1 MKRHCIIPL
10 IMASIVATGL
20 GGVQAIHDASYEAG
34 GGNASGDYSVA
45 IGASAS
51 SVGNHSVSIGA
62 GASSAEEYGVAIGKD
77 AKSIKA
83 GAISMGYKAE
93 ATGTNAMALGKE
105 AKAHGE
111 DGSISIGV
119 EAITGNGGSG
129 SVAIGTSAKT
139 EAADS
144 VALGSYTLGN
154 RNKGVLG
161 YDPSEEFVV
170 KGANGTLELNSNLQT
185 QFEAK
190 DAEYKALQKEAVA
203 IQTEVNTLLEK
214 QKELIDANK
223 TTELEAVYAKLKEK
237 QVKLFEKNIEISEK
251 EKEKNKFV
259 GTWSGLRGAVSIGN
273 SVTGD
278 TRQLIGLAAG
288 SEDTDGVN
296 VAQLKSLETAT
307 YKAIDA
313 AAKGLR
319 GEIHRGNAMTA
330 ALAALKP
337 IQYKVDEPTQVMVGI
352 GKQEEKMGYALGVAH
367 YTNERTMFNA
377 GAAFSDGQMIYN
389 LGATLRFGKGGKA
402 AGAFGDNA
410 SLSVLSDALQE
421 EKQQNDRQEQAIINL
436 QSDNRQLRN
445 DIEMLKQLV
454 SSMK

>member
-1 MKRHCIIPL
+1 MKRHCVVPL
-10 IMASIVATGL
+10 ILASILATGL
-20 GGVQAIHDASYEAG
+20 GSVQAAGISSYEAG
-34 GGNASGDYSVA
+34 GGNASGDSSVA
-45 IGASAS
+45 IGASALS
-51 SVGNHSVSIGA
+51 ADYGSVSIGV
-62 GASSAEEYGVAIGKD
+62 GASSVKEYGVAIGKEARSD
-77 AKSIKA
+77 KA
-83 GAISMGYKAE
+83 GAISMGYKAQ
-93 ATGTNAMALGKE
+93 AMGENTLALGRE
-105 AKAHGE
+105 AQARGE
-111 DGSISIGV
+111 NGSISIGV
-119 EAITGNGGSG
+119 EAITGDGSSG

-154 RNKGVLG
+154 RNKGALG

-170 KGANGTLELNSNLQT
+170 KGANGTLQIST
-185 QFEAK
+185 AK
-190 DAEYKALQKEAVA
+190 QG
-203 IQTEVNTLLEK
+203 TTGNT
-214 QKELIDANK
+214 A
-223 TTELEAVYAKLKEK
+223 A
-237 QVKLFEKNIEISEK
+237 S
-251 EKEKNKFV
+251 
-259 GTWSGLRGAVSIGN
+259 TWQSTRGAVSIGN
-273 SVTGD
+273 SETGD

-410 SLSVLSDALQE
+410 SLSVLADALQE
-421 EKQQNDRQEQAIINL
+421 EKQQNDRQEQSIVKL
-436 QSDNRQLRN
+436 QSDNQQLRA

-454 SSMK
+454 SAK

>member
-1 MKRHCIIPL
+1 MKRHCVVPL
-10 IMASIVATGL
+10 ILASILAIGL
-20 GGVQAIHDASYEAG
+20 GSVQAAGNDSYEAG
-34 GGNASGDYSVA
+34 GGNASGDNSIA

-51 SVGNHSVSIGA
+51 SVENESVSIGA
-62 GASSAEEYGVAIGKD
+62 GAVSAKRVSVAIGRD
-77 AKSIKA
+77 ARSDKE
-83 GAISMGYKAE
+83 GAISMGYKAQ
-93 ATGTNAMALGKE
+93 AMGENTLALGRE
-105 AKAHGE
+105 AQARGE
-111 DGSISIGV
+111 NGSISIGV
-119 EAITGNGGSG
+119 EAITGDGGSG

-154 RNKGVLG
+154 RNKGTLG

-170 KGANGTLELNSNLQT
+170 KGANGTSQIST
-185 QFEAK
+185 DKQG
-190 DAEYKALQKEAVA
+190 
-203 IQTEVNTLLEK
+203 TTGNT
-214 QKELIDANK
+214 A
-223 TTELEAVYAKLKEK
+223 T
-237 QVKLFEKNIEISEK
+237 S
-251 EKEKNKFV
+251 
-259 GTWSGLRGAVSIGN
+259 TWQSTRGAVSIGN
-273 SVTGD
+273 SETGD

-307 YKAIDA
+307 YKAIDT

-377 GAAFSDGQMIYN
+377 GAAFSSGQIIYN

-421 EKQQNDRQEQAIINL
+421 EKQQNDRQEQAIVNL
-436 QSDNRQLRN
+436 QSDNRQLRA
-445 DIEMLKQLV
+445 DIEMLKQLI
-454 SSMK
+454 SAKK

>member
-1 MKRHCIIPL
+1 MKRHCVVPL
-10 IMASIVATGL
+10 LMASILAIGL
-20 GGVQAIHDASYEAG
+20 GSVQAAGISSYEAG
-34 GGNASGDYSVA
+34 GGNASGDNSVA

-51 SVGNHSVSIGA
+51 SVERDSVSIGA
-62 GASSAEEYGVAIGKD
+62 GATSAKEYGVAIGREARSD
-77 AKSIKA
+77 KA
-83 GAISMGYKAE
+83 GAISMGYKAQAMGE
-93 ATGTNAMALGKE
+93 NALALGRE
-105 AKAHGE
+105 AQARGGN
-111 DGSISIGV
+111 GSISIGV
-119 EAITGNGGSG
+119 EAITGDGSNG

-154 RNKGVLG
+154 RNKGALG
-161 YDPSEEFVV
+161 YDPSEERVV
-170 KGANGTLELNSNLQT
+170 KGANGTLQIST
-185 QFEAK
+185 AK
-190 DAEYKALQKEAVA
+190 QD
-203 IQTEVNTLLEK
+203 TTGNT
-214 QKELIDANK
+214 A
-223 TTELEAVYAKLKEK
+223 A
-237 QVKLFEKNIEISEK
+237 S
-251 EKEKNKFV
+251 
-259 GTWSGLRGAVSIGN
+259 TWQSTRGAVSIGN
-273 SVTGD
+273 SETGD

-319 GEIHRGNAMTA
+319 GEIHQGNAMTA

-352 GKQEEKMGYALGVAH
+352 GKQEEKIGYALGVAH

-377 GAAFSDGQMIYN
+377 GAAFSSGQIIYN

-421 EKQQNDRQEQAIINL
+421 EKQQNDRQEQAIVNL
-436 QSDNRQLRN
+436 QSDNRQLRA
-445 DIEMLKQLV
+445 DIEMLKQLI
-454 SSMK
+454 SAKK

>member
-1 MKRHCIIPL
+1 MKRHCVVPL
-10 IMASIVATGL
+10 ILASILATGL
-20 GGVQAIHDASYEAG
+20 GSVQAAGISSYEAG
-34 GGNASGDYSVA
+34 GGNASGDSSVA
-45 IGASAS
+45 IGASALS
-51 SVGNHSVSIGA
+51 ADYGSVSIGV
-62 GASSAEEYGVAIGKD
+62 GASSVKEYGVAIGKEARSD
-77 AKSIKA
+77 KA
-83 GAISMGYKAE
+83 GAISMGYKAQ
-93 ATGTNAMALGKE
+93 AMGENTLALGRE
-105 AKAHGE
+105 AQARGE
-111 DGSISIGV
+111 NGSISIGV
-119 EAITGNGGSG
+119 EAITGEGSHG

-154 RNKGVLG
+154 RNKGALG

-170 KGANGTLELNSNLQT
+170 KGANGTLQISTAKQGTTGNT
-185 QFEAK
+185 EA
-190 DAEYKALQKEAVA
+190 
-203 IQTEVNTLLEK
+203 
-214 QKELIDANK
+214 
-223 TTELEAVYAKLKEK
+223 
-237 QVKLFEKNIEISEK
+237 S
-251 EKEKNKFV
+251 
-259 GTWSGLRGAVSIGN
+259 TWQSTRGAVSIGN
-273 SVTGD
+273 SETGD

-410 SLSVLSDALQE
+410 SLSVLADALQE
-421 EKQQNDRQEQAIINL
+421 EKQQNDRQEQSIVKL
-436 QSDNRQLRN
+436 QSDNQQLRS

-454 SSMK
+454 SAKK

>member
-1 MKRHCIIPL
+1 MKRHCVVPL
-10 IMASIVATGL
+10 IMASILAIGL
-20 GGVQAIHDASYEAG
+20 GSVQAAGNDSYEAG
-34 GGNASGDYSVA
+34 GGNASGDNSVA

-51 SVGNHSVSIGA
+51 SVEGDSVSIGA
-62 GASSAEEYGVAIGKD
+62 GAASAKNYGVAIGRE
-77 AKSIKA
+77 ARSGKA
-83 GAISMGYKAE
+83 GAISMGYKAQ
-93 ATGTNAMALGKE
+93 AMGNNTLALGRE
-105 AKAHGE
+105 AQARGGN
-111 DGSISIGV
+111 GSISIGV
-119 EAITGNGGSG
+119 EAITRDGSSG

-154 RNKGVLG
+154 RNKGDLG

-170 KGANGTLELNSNLQT
+170 KGANGTLQISTAT
-185 QFEAK
+185 QG
-190 DAEYKALQKEAVA
+190 
-203 IQTEVNTLLEK
+203 TTGNT
-214 QKELIDANK
+214 A
-223 TTELEAVYAKLKEK
+223 A
-237 QVKLFEKNIEISEK
+237 S
-251 EKEKNKFV
+251 
-259 GTWSGLRGAVSIGN
+259 TWQSTRGAVSIGN
-273 SVTGD
+273 SETGD

-307 YKAIDA
+307 YNAIDA

-319 GEIHRGNAMTA
+319 GEIHQGNAMTA

-367 YTNERTMFNA
+367 YTNERTLFNA
-377 GAAFSDGQMIYN
+377 GAAFSSGQMIYN
-389 LGATLRFGKGGKA
+389 LGATLRFGKGGNA

-410 SLSVLSDALQE
+410 SLSVLADELQAE
-421 EKQQNDRQEQAIINL
+421 RQQNDRQEQAIANL

-454 SSMK
+454 LAKK

>member
-1 MKRHCIIPL
+1 MKRHCVVPL
-10 IMASIVATGL
+10 ILASILATGL
-20 GGVQAIHDASYEAG
+20 GSVQAAGISSYEAG
-34 GGNASGDYSVA
+34 GGNASGDSSVA

-51 SVGNHSVSIGA
+51 SAGQDSVSIGA
-62 GASSAEEYGVAIGKD
+62 GASSAKEYGVAIGRKAQSD
-77 AKSIKA
+77 KA
-83 GAISMGYKAE
+83 GAISMGYKAQAMGE
-93 ATGTNAMALGKE
+93 NTMALGRE
-105 AKAHGE
+105 AQAHGE
-111 DGSISIGV
+111 NGSISIGV

-154 RNKGVLG
+154 RNKGALG
-161 YDPSEEFVV
+161 YDPSNEFVV
-170 KGANGTLELNSNLQT
+170 KGTNGTLELNSNLQN

-190 DAEYKALQKEAVA
+190 DAEYKTLQKEIVA
-203 IQTEVNTLLEK
+203 IQTEVNRLLEK

-223 TTELEAVYAKLKEK
+223 TTELETVNAKLGDK
-237 QVKLFEKNIEISEK
+237 QVELFKKNIELSEK
-251 EKEKNKFV
+251 EKEKNNFV
-259 GTWSGLRGAVSIGN
+259 GVWSAVRGAVSIGN
-273 SVTGD
+273 SETGD

-307 YKAIDA
+307 YKAIDV

-319 GEIHRGNAMTA
+319 GEIHQGNAMTA

-377 GAAFSDGQMIYN
+377 GAAFSSGQIIYN

-410 SLSVLSDALQE
+410 SLSVLADAIQAE
-421 EKQQNDRQEQAIINL
+421 RQQNDRQEQAIANL
-436 QSDNRQLRN
+436 QSDNRQLRS

-454 SSMK
+454 LAMK

>member
-1 MKRHCIIPL
+1 MKRHCVVPL
-10 IMASIVATGL
+10 LMASILAIGL
-20 GGVQAIHDASYEAG
+20 GSVQAAGNDSYEAG
-34 GGNASGDYSVA
+34 GGNASGDNSVA

-51 SVGNHSVSIGA
+51 SIERDSVSIGA
-62 GASSAEEYGVAIGKD
+62 GASSANYYGVAIGREARSD
-77 AKSIKA
+77 KA
-83 GAISMGYKAE
+83 GAISMGYKAL
-93 ATGTNAMALGKE
+93 AMGNNTLALGRE
-105 AKAHGE
+105 AQARGE
-111 DGSISIGV
+111 NGSISIGV
-119 EAITGNGGSG
+119 EAITGDGSSG

-154 RNKGVLG
+154 RNKGALG

-170 KGANGTLELNSNLQT
+170 KGANGTLQIST
-185 QFEAK
+185 AK
-190 DAEYKALQKEAVA
+190 QG
-203 IQTEVNTLLEK
+203 TTGNT
-214 QKELIDANK
+214 A
-223 TTELEAVYAKLKEK
+223 A
-237 QVKLFEKNIEISEK
+237 S
-251 EKEKNKFV
+251 
-259 GTWSGLRGAVSIGN
+259 TWQSTRGAVSIGN
-273 SVTGD
+273 SETGD

-307 YKAIDA
+307 YKTIDA

-319 GEIHRGNAMTA
+319 GEIHQGNVMTA

-352 GKQEEKMGYALGVAH
+352 GKQEEKIGYALGVAH

-377 GAAFSDGQMIYN
+377 GAAFSSGQIIYN

-410 SLSVLSDALQE
+410 SLSVLADALQE
-421 EKQQNDRQEQAIINL
+421 ERQQNDRQEQAIANL

-445 DIEMLKQLV
+445 DIEILKQLV
-454 SSMK
+454 LAMK

>member
-1 MKRHCIIPL
+1 MKRHCVVPL
-10 IMASIVATGL
+10 ILAGILATGV
-20 GGVQAIHDASYEAG
+20 GSVQAAGNDSYEAG
-34 GGNASGDYSVA
+34 GGNASGDNSVA
-45 IGASAS
+45 IGDSASA
-51 SVGNHSVSIGA
+51 VENESVSIGA
-62 GASSAEEYGVAIGKD
+62 GAVSAKSYGVAIGREAQSD
-77 AKSIKA
+77 KA
-83 GAISMGYKAE
+83 GAISMGYKAKARGE
-93 ATGTNAMALGKE
+93 NALALGRE
-105 AKAHGE
+105 AQAHGE
-111 DGSISIGV
+111 NGSISIGA
-119 EAITGNGGSG
+119 EAITGDGSSG

-139 EAADS
+139 EVADS

-170 KGANGTLELNSNLQT
+170 KGAGGTLQ
-185 QFEAK
+185 
-190 DAEYKALQKEAVA
+190 
-203 IQTEVNTLLEK
+203 VNT
-214 QKELIDANK
+214 ANSGA
-223 TTELEAVYAKLKEK
+223 TGSTSA
-237 QVKLFEKNIEISEK
+237 S
-251 EKEKNKFV
+251 
-259 GTWSGLRGAVSIGN
+259 TWQSTRGAVSIGN
-273 SVTGD
+273 SKTGD

-307 YKAIDA
+307 YKAIDT

-389 LGATLRFGKGGKA
+389 LGATLRFGKGGEG

-410 SLSVLSDALQE
+410 SLSVLADELQAE
-421 EKQQNDRQEQAIINL
+421 RQQNDRQELAIGNL
-436 QSDNRQLRN
+436 QSDNRQLRS

-454 SSMK
+454 LAK

>member
-1 MKRHCIIPL
+1 MKRHCVVPL
-10 IMASIVATGL
+10 IMASILAIGL
-20 GGVQAIHDASYEAG
+20 GSVQAVGNNSYEAG
-34 GGNASGDYSVA
+34 GGNASGDNSVA

-51 SVGNHSVSIGA
+51 SVEGDSVSIGA
-62 GASSAEEYGVAIGKD
+62 GASSAKYYGVAIGRD
-77 AKSIKA
+77 ARSDKA
-83 GAISMGYKAE
+83 GATSMGYKAQ
-93 ATGTNAMALGKE
+93 AMGENTLALGRE
-105 AKAHGE
+105 AQARGGN
-111 DGSISIGV
+111 GSISIGV
-119 EAITGNGGSG
+119 EAITRDGSSG

-154 RNKGVLG
+154 RNKGDLG

-170 KGANGTLELNSNLQT
+170 KGANGTLQIST
-185 QFEAK
+185 AK
-190 DAEYKALQKEAVA
+190 QG
-203 IQTEVNTLLEK
+203 TTGNT
-214 QKELIDANK
+214 A
-223 TTELEAVYAKLKEK
+223 A
-237 QVKLFEKNIEISEK
+237 S
-251 EKEKNKFV
+251 
-259 GTWSGLRGAVSIGN
+259 TWQSTRGAVSIGN
-273 SVTGD
+273 SETGD

-307 YKAIDA
+307 YKTIDA

-319 GEIHRGNAMTA
+319 GEIHQGNAMTA

-352 GKQEEKMGYALGVAH
+352 GKQEEKIGYALGVAH

-377 GAAFSDGQMIYN
+377 GAAFSSGQIIYN
-389 LGATLRFGKGGKA
+389 LGATLRFGKGGNA

-410 SLSVLSDALQE
+410 SLSVLADALQE
-421 EKQQNDRQEQAIINL
+421 ERQQNDRQEQAIANL

-445 DIEMLKQLV
+445 DIEILKQLV
-454 SSMK
+454 LAMK

>member
-1 MKRHCIIPL
+1 MKRHCVVPL
-10 IMASIVATGL
+10 LMASILAIGL
-20 GGVQAIHDASYEAG
+20 GSVQAAGNDSYEAG
-34 GGNASGDYSVA
+34 GGNASGDNSVA

-51 SVGNHSVSIGA
+51 SIERDAVSIGA
-62 GASSAEEYGVAIGKD
+62 GASSANYYGVAIGREARSD
-77 AKSIKA
+77 KA
-83 GAISMGYKAE
+83 GAISMGYKAL
-93 ATGTNAMALGKE
+93 AMGNNTLALGRE
-105 AKAHGE
+105 AQARGE
-111 DGSISIGV
+111 NGSISIGV
-119 EAITGNGGSG
+119 EAITGDGSSG

-154 RNKGVLG
+154 RNKGALG

-170 KGANGTLELNSNLQT
+170 KGANGTLQIST
-185 QFEAK
+185 AK
-190 DAEYKALQKEAVA
+190 QG
-203 IQTEVNTLLEK
+203 TTGNT
-214 QKELIDANK
+214 A
-223 TTELEAVYAKLKEK
+223 A
-237 QVKLFEKNIEISEK
+237 S
-251 EKEKNKFV
+251 
-259 GTWSGLRGAVSIGN
+259 TWQSTRGAVSIGN
-273 SVTGD
+273 SETGD

-307 YKAIDA
+307 YKTIDA

-319 GEIHRGNAMTA
+319 GEIHQGNVMTA

-352 GKQEEKMGYALGVAH
+352 GKQEEKIGYALGVAH

-377 GAAFSDGQMIYN
+377 GAAFSSGQIIYN

-410 SLSVLSDALQE
+410 SLSVLADALQE
-421 EKQQNDRQEQAIINL
+421 ERQQNDRQEQAIANL

-445 DIEMLKQLV
+445 DIEILKQLV
-454 SSMK
+454 LAMK

>member
-1 MKRHCIIPL
+1 MKRHCVVPL
-10 IMASIVATGL
+10 IMASMLAIGL
-20 GGVQAIHDASYEAG
+20 GSVQAAGNNSYEAG
-34 GGNASGDYSVA
+34 GGNASGDNSVA

-51 SVGNHSVSIGA
+51 SVESDSVSIGA
-62 GASSAEEYGVAIGKD
+62 GASSAKYYGVAIGRD
-77 AKSIKA
+77 ARSDKA
-83 GAISMGYKAE
+83 GATSMGYKAQ
-93 ATGTNAMALGKE
+93 AMGENTLALGRE
-105 AKAHGE
+105 AQARGGN
-111 DGSISIGV
+111 GSISIGV
-119 EAITGNGGSG
+119 EAITRDGSSG

-154 RNKGVLG
+154 RNKGDLG

-170 KGANGTLELNSNLQT
+170 KGANGTLQISTAT
-185 QFEAK
+185 QG
-190 DAEYKALQKEAVA
+190 
-203 IQTEVNTLLEK
+203 TTGNT
-214 QKELIDANK
+214 A
-223 TTELEAVYAKLKEK
+223 A
-237 QVKLFEKNIEISEK
+237 S
-251 EKEKNKFV
+251 
-259 GTWSGLRGAVSIGN
+259 TWQSTRGAVSIGN
-273 SVTGD
+273 SETGD

-307 YKAIDA
+307 YKTIDA

-319 GEIHRGNAMTA
+319 GEIHQGNAMTA

-377 GAAFSDGQMIYN
+377 GAAFSSGQMIYN

-410 SLSVLSDALQE
+410 SLSVLADELQAE
-421 EKQQNDRQEQAIINL
+421 RQQNDRQEQAIANL

-454 SSMK
+454 LAKK

>member
-10 IMASIVATGL
+10 IMASILATGL
-20 GGVQAIHDASYEAG
+20 GGVQAIHEASYEAG

-77 AKSIKA
+77 AKSVKE

-105 AKAHGE
+105 AQAHGE

-161 YDPSEEFVV
+161 YDPSKEFVV
-170 KGANGTLELNSNLQT
+170 TGANGTLQIST
-185 QFEAK
+185 AK
-190 DAEYKALQKEAVA
+190 QG
-203 IQTEVNTLLEK
+203 TTGNT
-214 QKELIDANK
+214 A
-223 TTELEAVYAKLKEK
+223 A
-237 QVKLFEKNIEISEK
+237 S
-251 EKEKNKFV
+251 
-259 GTWSGLRGAVSIGN
+259 TWQSTRGAVSIGN
-273 SVTGD
+273 SETGD

-307 YKAIDA
+307 YKTIDA

-319 GEIHRGNAMTA
+319 GEIHQGNAMTA

-352 GKQEEKMGYALGVAH
+352 GKQEEKIGYALGVAH

-377 GAAFSDGQMIYN
+377 GAAFSEGQMIYN

-421 EKQQNDRQEQAIINL
+421 EKQQNDRQEQAIVNL
-436 QSDNRQLRN
+436 QSDNRQLRA

-454 SSMK
+454 SAKK

>member
-1 MKRHCIIPL
+1 MKRHCVVPL
-10 IMASIVATGL
+10 LMASILAIGL
-20 GGVQAIHDASYEAG
+20 GSVQAAGNDSYEAG
-34 GGNASGDYSVA
+34 GGNASGDNSVA
-45 IGASAS
+45 IGVSAS
-51 SVGNHSVSIGA
+51 SIERDSVSIGA
-62 GASSAEEYGVAIGKD
+62 GASSANYYGVAIGREARSD
-77 AKSIKA
+77 KA
-83 GAISMGYKAE
+83 GAISMGYKAQ
-93 ATGTNAMALGKE
+93 AMGNNTLALGRE
-105 AKAHGE
+105 AQARGE
-111 DGSISIGV
+111 NGSISIGV
-119 EAITGNGGSG
+119 EAITGEGSSG

-154 RNKGVLG
+154 RNKGALG
-161 YDPSEEFVV
+161 YDSSEEFVV
-170 KGANGTLELNSNLQT
+170 KGANGTLQIST
-185 QFEAK
+185 AK
-190 DAEYKALQKEAVA
+190 QGTTGNTAV
-203 IQTEVNTLLEK
+203 
-214 QKELIDANK
+214 
-223 TTELEAVYAKLKEK
+223 
-237 QVKLFEKNIEISEK
+237 S
-251 EKEKNKFV
+251 
-259 GTWSGLRGAVSIGN
+259 TWQSTRGAVSIGN
-273 SVTGD
+273 SETGD

-307 YKAIDA
+307 YKTIDA

-319 GEIHRGNAMTA
+319 GEIHQGNAMTA

-352 GKQEEKMGYALGVAH
+352 GKQEEKIGYALGVAH

-377 GAAFSDGQMIYN
+377 GAAFSEGQMIYN

-421 EKQQNDRQEQAIINL
+421 ERQQNDRQEQAIINL

-454 SSMK
+454 LAMK

>member
-1 MKRHCIIPL
+1 MKRHCVVPL
-10 IMASIVATGL
+10 LMASILAIGL
-20 GGVQAIHDASYEAG
+20 GSVQAAGNDSYEAG
-34 GGNASGDYSVA
+34 GGNASGDNSVA

-51 SVGNHSVSIGA
+51 SIERDSVSIGA
-62 GASSAEEYGVAIGKD
+62 GASSAKYYGVAIGREARSD
-77 AKSIKA
+77 KA
-83 GAISMGYKAE
+83 GAISMGYKAQ
-93 ATGTNAMALGKE
+93 AMGNNTLALGRE
-105 AKAHGE
+105 AQARGE
-111 DGSISIGV
+111 NSSISIGV
-119 EAITGNGGSG
+119 EAITGDDSSG

-154 RNKGVLG
+154 RNKGALG
-161 YDPSEEFVV
+161 YDSSEEFVV
-170 KGANGTLELNSNLQT
+170 KGANGTLQIST
-185 QFEAK
+185 AK
-190 DAEYKALQKEAVA
+190 QRTTGNAAV
-203 IQTEVNTLLEK
+203 
-214 QKELIDANK
+214 
-223 TTELEAVYAKLKEK
+223 
-237 QVKLFEKNIEISEK
+237 S
-251 EKEKNKFV
+251 
-259 GTWSGLRGAVSIGN
+259 TWQSTRGAVSIGN
-273 SVTGD
+273 SETGD

-307 YKAIDA
+307 YKAIDV

-319 GEIHRGNAMTA
+319 GEIHQGNAMTA

-377 GAAFSDGQMIYN
+377 GAAFSSGQIIYN
-389 LGATLRFGKGGKA
+389 LGATLRFGKGGKS

-410 SLSVLSDALQE
+410 SLSVLADALQE
-421 EKQQNDRQEQAIINL
+421 EKQQNDRQEQAIVNL
-436 QSDNRQLRN
+436 QSDNRQLRT

-454 SSMK
+454 SAKK

>member
-1 MKRHCIIPL
+1 MKRHCVVPL
-10 IMASIVATGL
+10 LMASILAIGL
-20 GGVQAIHDASYEAG
+20 GSVQAAGNDSYEAG
-34 GGNASGDYSVA
+34 GGNASGDNSVA

-51 SVGNHSVSIGA
+51 SVERDSVSIGA
-62 GASSAEEYGVAIGKD
+62 GASSANYYGVAIGREARSD
-77 AKSIKA
+77 KA
-83 GAISMGYKAE
+83 GAISMGYKAQ
-93 ATGTNAMALGKE
+93 AMGNNTLALGRE
-105 AKAHGE
+105 AQARGE
-111 DGSISIGV
+111 NGSISIGV
-119 EAITGNGGSG
+119 EAITGDGSSG

-154 RNKGVLG
+154 RNKGALG

-170 KGANGTLELNSNLQT
+170 KGANGTLQIST
-185 QFEAK
+185 AK
-190 DAEYKALQKEAVA
+190 QG
-203 IQTEVNTLLEK
+203 TTGNT
-214 QKELIDANK
+214 A
-223 TTELEAVYAKLKEK
+223 A
-237 QVKLFEKNIEISEK
+237 S
-251 EKEKNKFV
+251 
-259 GTWSGLRGAVSIGN
+259 TWQSTRGAVSIGN
-273 SVTGD
+273 SETGD

-307 YKAIDA
+307 YKTIDA

-319 GEIHRGNAMTA
+319 GEIHQGNVMTA

-352 GKQEEKMGYALGVAH
+352 GKQEEKIGYALGVAH

-377 GAAFSDGQMIYN
+377 GAAFSSGQIIYN

-410 SLSVLSDALQE
+410 SLSVLADALQE
-421 EKQQNDRQEQAIINL
+421 ERQQNDRQEQAIANL

-445 DIEMLKQLV
+445 DIEILKQLV
-454 SSMK
+454 LAMK

>member
-1 MKRHCIIPL
+1 MKRHCVVPL
-10 IMASIVATGL
+10 ILAGILATGV
-20 GGVQAIHDASYEAG
+20 GSVQAAGNNSYEAG
-34 GGNASGDYSVA
+34 GGNASGNNSVA
-45 IGASAS
+45 IGDSASA
-51 SVGNHSVSIGA
+51 VENESVSIGA
-62 GASSAEEYGVAIGKD
+62 GAVSAKSYGVAIGREAQSD
-77 AKSIKA
+77 KA
-83 GAISMGYKAE
+83 GAISMGYKAK
-93 ATGTNAMALGKE
+93 AMGENTLALGRE
-105 AKAHGE
+105 AQAHGE
-111 DGSISIGV
+111 NGSISIGV
-119 EAITGNGGSG
+119 EAITGDGGSG

-154 RNKGVLG
+154 RNKGALG

-170 KGANGTLELNSNLQT
+170 KGANGTLQ
-185 QFEAK
+185 
-190 DAEYKALQKEAVA
+190 
-203 IQTEVNTLLEK
+203 VNT
-214 QKELIDANK
+214 ANSGA
-223 TTELEAVYAKLKEK
+223 TDNVAA
-237 QVKLFEKNIEISEK
+237 S
-251 EKEKNKFV
+251 
-259 GTWSGLRGAVSIGN
+259 TWQSTRGAVSIGN
-273 SVTGD
+273 STTGD

-307 YKAIDA
+307 YKAIDV

-352 GKQEEKMGYALGVAH
+352 GKQEEKMSYALGVAH

-377 GAAFSDGQMIYN
+377 GAAFSSGQIIYN

-410 SLSVLSDALQE
+410 SLSVLADALQE
-421 EKQQNDRQEQAIINL
+421 EKQQNDRQEQAIIKL
-436 QSDNRQLRN
+436 QSDNQQLRA
-445 DIEMLKQLV
+445 DIDLLKQLV
-454 SSMK
+454 SARK

>member
-1 MKRHCIIPL
+1 MKRHCVIPL
-10 IMASIVATGL
+10 IMASILVTGL
-20 GGVQAIHDASYEAG
+20 GSVQAAGNDSYEAG
-34 GGNASGDYSVA
+34 GGNASGDSSVA

-51 SVGNHSVSIGA
+51 SVERDSVSIGV
-62 GASSAEEYGVAIGKD
+62 GASSAKNYGVAIGRD
-77 AKSIKA
+77 AQSDKA
-83 GAISMGYKAE
+83 GAISMGYKAQAMGNNTLAWGRE
-93 ATGTNAMALGKE
+93 AQAR
-105 AKAHGE
+105 GE
-111 DGSISIGV
+111 NGSISIGV
-119 EAITGNGGSG
+119 EAITGDGSSG

-154 RNKGVLG
+154 RNKGALG

-170 KGANGTLELNSNLQT
+170 KGANGTLQIST
-185 QFEAK
+185 AK
-190 DAEYKALQKEAVA
+190 QG
-203 IQTEVNTLLEK
+203 TTGNT
-214 QKELIDANK
+214 A
-223 TTELEAVYAKLKEK
+223 A
-237 QVKLFEKNIEISEK
+237 S
-251 EKEKNKFV
+251 
-259 GTWSGLRGAVSIGN
+259 TWQSTRGAVSIGN
-273 SVTGD
+273 SETGD

-307 YKAIDA
+307 YKTIDA

-319 GEIHRGNAMTA
+319 GEIHQGNAMTA

-352 GKQEEKMGYALGVAH
+352 GKQEEKIGYALGVAH

-377 GAAFSDGQMIYN
+377 GAAFSEGQMIYN

-454 SSMK
+454 SAKK

>member
-1 MKRHCIIPL
+1 MKRHCVVPL
-10 IMASIVATGL
+10 ILASILATGL
-20 GGVQAIHDASYEAG
+20 GSVQAAGISSYEAG
-34 GGNASGDYSVA
+34 GGNASGDSSVA
-45 IGASAS
+45 IGASALS
-51 SVGNHSVSIGA
+51 ADRESVSIGA
-62 GASSAEEYGVAIGKD
+62 GAVSAKNYGVAIGRD
-77 AKSIKA
+77 ARSDKA
-83 GAISMGYKAE
+83 GAISMGYKAQAMGE
-93 ATGTNAMALGKE
+93 NALALGRE
-105 AKAHGE
+105 AQAHGE
-111 DGSISIGV
+111 NGSISIGV
-119 EAITGNGGSG
+119 EAITGDGSSG

-154 RNKGVLG
+154 RNKGTLG

-170 KGANGTLELNSNLQT
+170 KGANGTLQIST
-185 QFEAK
+185 AK
-190 DAEYKALQKEAVA
+190 QG
-203 IQTEVNTLLEK
+203 TTGNT
-214 QKELIDANK
+214 A
-223 TTELEAVYAKLKEK
+223 A
-237 QVKLFEKNIEISEK
+237 S
-251 EKEKNKFV
+251 
-259 GTWSGLRGAVSIGN
+259 TWQSTRGAVSIGN
-273 SVTGD
+273 SETGD

-307 YKAIDA
+307 YKTIDA

-319 GEIHRGNAMTA
+319 GEIHQGNVMTA

-352 GKQEEKMGYALGVAH
+352 GKQEEKIGYALGVAH

-377 GAAFSDGQMIYN
+377 GAAFSSGQIIYN

-410 SLSVLSDALQE
+410 SLSVLADALQE
-421 EKQQNDRQEQAIINL
+421 ERQQNDRQEQAIANL

-445 DIEMLKQLV
+445 DIEILKQLV
-454 SSMK
+454 LAMK

>member
-1 MKRHCIIPL
+1 MKRHCVVPL
-10 IMASIVATGL
+10 LMASILAIGS
-20 GGVQAIHDASYEAG
+20 GSVQAAGISSYEAG
-34 GGNASGDYSVA
+34 GGNASGDNSVA
-45 IGASAS
+45 IGALAS
-51 SVGNHSVSIGA
+51 SVERDSVSIGA
-62 GASSAEEYGVAIGKD
+62 GATSAKEYGVAIGREARSD
-77 AKSIKA
+77 KA
-83 GAISMGYKAE
+83 GAISMGYKAL
-93 ATGTNAMALGKE
+93 AMGNNTLALGRE
-105 AKAHGE
+105 AQARGE
-111 DGSISIGV
+111 NGSISIGI
-119 EAITGNGGSG
+119 EAITGDGSHG

-154 RNKGVLG
+154 RNKGALG

-170 KGANGTLELNSNLQT
+170 KGANGTLQIST
-185 QFEAK
+185 AK
-190 DAEYKALQKEAVA
+190 QGTIDNTAV
-203 IQTEVNTLLEK
+203 
-214 QKELIDANK
+214 
-223 TTELEAVYAKLKEK
+223 
-237 QVKLFEKNIEISEK
+237 S
-251 EKEKNKFV
+251 
-259 GTWSGLRGAVSIGN
+259 TWESTRGAVSIGN
-273 SVTGD
+273 SETGD

-307 YKAIDA
+307 YKTIDI

-319 GEIHRGNAMTA
+319 GEIHQGNAMTA

-377 GAAFSDGQMIYN
+377 GAAFSSGQIIYN
-389 LGATLRFGKGGKA
+389 LGATLRFGKGGKSA
-402 AGAFGDNA
+402 DAFGDNA

-421 EKQQNDRQEQAIINL
+421 EKQQNDRQEQAIVNL
-436 QSDNRQLRN
+436 QLDNRQLRA

-454 SSMK
+454 LAMK

>member
-1 MKRHCIIPL
+1 MKRHCVVPL
-10 IMASIVATGL
+10 ILASILATGL
-20 GGVQAIHDASYEAG
+20 GSVQAAGISSYEAG
-34 GGNASGDYSVA
+34 GGNASGDSSVA
-45 IGASAS
+45 IGASALS
-51 SVGNHSVSIGA
+51 ADYGSVSIGV
-62 GASSAEEYGVAIGKD
+62 GASSVKEYGVAIGKEARSD
-77 AKSIKA
+77 KA
-83 GAISMGYKAE
+83 GAISMGYKAQ
-93 ATGTNAMALGKE
+93 AMGENTLALGRE
-105 AKAHGE
+105 AQARGE
-111 DGSISIGV
+111 NGSISIGV
-119 EAITGNGGSG
+119 EAITGEGSHG

-154 RNKGVLG
+154 RNKGALG

-170 KGANGTLELNSNLQT
+170 KGANGTLQISTAKQGTTGNT
-185 QFEAK
+185 EA
-190 DAEYKALQKEAVA
+190 
-203 IQTEVNTLLEK
+203 
-214 QKELIDANK
+214 
-223 TTELEAVYAKLKEK
+223 
-237 QVKLFEKNIEISEK
+237 S
-251 EKEKNKFV
+251 
-259 GTWSGLRGAVSIGN
+259 TWQSTRGAVSIGN
-273 SVTGD
+273 SETGD

-389 LGATLRFGKGGKA
+389 LGATLRFGKGGKV

-410 SLSVLSDALQE
+410 SLSVLADALQE
-421 EKQQNDRQEQAIINL
+421 DKQQNDRQEQSIVKL
-436 QSDNRQLRN
+436 QSDNQQLRS

-454 SSMK
+454 SAKK

>member
-1 MKRHCIIPL
+1 MKRHCVVPL
-10 IMASIVATGL
+10 LMASILAIGL
-20 GGVQAIHDASYEAG
+20 GSVQAAGNDSYEAG
-34 GGNASGDYSVA
+34 GGNASGDNSVA

-51 SVGNHSVSIGA
+51 SVEGDSVSIGA
-62 GASSAEEYGVAIGKD
+62 GAASAKNYGVAIGRD
-77 AKSIKA
+77 ARSGKA
-83 GAISMGYKAE
+83 GAISMGYKAQ
-93 ATGTNAMALGKE
+93 AMGNNTLALGRE
-105 AKAHGE
+105 AQARGE
-111 DGSISIGV
+111 NGSISIGV
-119 EAITGNGGSG
+119 EAITGDGSSG

-154 RNKGVLG
+154 RNKGALG

-170 KGANGTLELNSNLQT
+170 KGTNGTLQISTAT
-185 QFEAK
+185 QG
-190 DAEYKALQKEAVA
+190 
-203 IQTEVNTLLEK
+203 TTGNT
-214 QKELIDANK
+214 A
-223 TTELEAVYAKLKEK
+223 A
-237 QVKLFEKNIEISEK
+237 S
-251 EKEKNKFV
+251 
-259 GTWSGLRGAVSIGN
+259 TWQSTRGAVSIGN
-273 SVTGD
+273 SETGD

-307 YKAIDA
+307 YKTIDA

-319 GEIHRGNAMTA
+319 GEIHQGNAMTA

-337 IQYKVDEPTQVMVGI
+337 IQYKVDEPPQVMVGI
-352 GKQEEKMGYALGVAH
+352 GKQEEKIGYALGVAH

-377 GAAFSDGQMIYN
+377 GAAFSEGQMIYN

-454 SSMK
+454 SAMK

>member
-1 MKRHCIIPL
+1 MKRHCVVPL
-10 IMASIVATGL
+10 ILASILATGL
-20 GGVQAIHDASYEAG
+20 GSAQAAGNDSYEAG
-34 GGNASGDYSVA
+34 GGNASGDNSVA

-51 SVGNHSVSIGA
+51 SIERDSVSIGA
-62 GASSAEEYGVAIGKD
+62 GASSANYYGVAIGREARSD
-77 AKSIKA
+77 KA
-83 GAISMGYKAE
+83 GAISMGYKAQ
-93 ATGTNAMALGKE
+93 AMGNNTLALGRE
-105 AKAHGE
+105 AQARGE
-111 DGSISIGV
+111 NGSISIGV
-119 EAITGNGGSG
+119 EAITGDGSSG

-154 RNKGVLG
+154 RNKGALG

-170 KGANGTLELNSNLQT
+170 KGANGTLQIST
-185 QFEAK
+185 AK
-190 DAEYKALQKEAVA
+190 QG
-203 IQTEVNTLLEK
+203 TTGNT
-214 QKELIDANK
+214 A
-223 TTELEAVYAKLKEK
+223 A
-237 QVKLFEKNIEISEK
+237 S
-251 EKEKNKFV
+251 
-259 GTWSGLRGAVSIGN
+259 TWQSTRGAVSIGN
-273 SVTGD
+273 SETGD

-307 YKAIDA
+307 YKTIDV

-319 GEIHRGNAMTA
+319 GEIHQGNAMTA

-377 GAAFSDGQMIYN
+377 GAAFSSGQIIYN

-402 AGAFGDNA
+402 AGAFGHNA

-421 EKQQNDRQEQAIINL
+421 EKQQNDRQEQAIVNL
-436 QSDNRQLRN
+436 QSDNRQLRA

>member
-1 MKRHCIIPL
+1 MKRHCVVPL
-10 IMASIVATGL
+10 IMASMLAIGL
-20 GGVQAIHDASYEAG
+20 GSVQAAGNNSYEAG
-34 GGNASGDYSVA
+34 GGNASGDNSVA

-51 SVGNHSVSIGA
+51 SVESDSVSIGA
-62 GASSAEEYGVAIGKD
+62 GASSAKYYGVAIGRD
-77 AKSIKA
+77 ARSDKA
-83 GAISMGYKAE
+83 GATSMGYKAQ
-93 ATGTNAMALGKE
+93 AMGENTLALGRE
-105 AKAHGE
+105 AQARGGN
-111 DGSISIGV
+111 GSISIGV
-119 EAITGNGGSG
+119 EAITRDGSSG

-154 RNKGVLG
+154 RNKGALG

-170 KGANGTLELNSNLQT
+170 KGTNGTLQISTAT
-185 QFEAK
+185 QG
-190 DAEYKALQKEAVA
+190 
-203 IQTEVNTLLEK
+203 TTGNT
-214 QKELIDANK
+214 A
-223 TTELEAVYAKLKEK
+223 A
-237 QVKLFEKNIEISEK
+237 S
-251 EKEKNKFV
+251 
-259 GTWSGLRGAVSIGN
+259 TWQSTRGAVSIGN
-273 SVTGD
+273 SETGD

-307 YKAIDA
+307 YNAIDA

-319 GEIHRGNAMTA
+319 GEIHQGNAMTA

-377 GAAFSDGQMIYN
+377 GAAFSSGQMIYN

-410 SLSVLSDALQE
+410 SLSVLADELQAE
-421 EKQQNDRQEQAIINL
+421 RQQNDRQEQAIANL

-454 SSMK
+454 LAKK

>member
-1 MKRHCIIPL
+1 MKRHCVVPL
-10 IMASIVATGL
+10 ILASILATGL
-20 GGVQAIHDASYEAG
+20 GSVQAAGISSYEAG
-34 GGNASGDYSVA
+34 GGNASGDSSVA
-45 IGASAS
+45 IGASALS
-51 SVGNHSVSIGA
+51 ADYGSVSIGV
-62 GASSAEEYGVAIGKD
+62 GASSVKEYGVAIGKEARSD
-77 AKSIKA
+77 KA
-83 GAISMGYKAE
+83 GAISMGYKAQ
-93 ATGTNAMALGKE
+93 AMGENTLALGRE
-105 AKAHGE
+105 AQARGE
-111 DGSISIGV
+111 NGSISIGV
-119 EAITGNGGSG
+119 EAITGEGSHG

-154 RNKGVLG
+154 RNKGALG

-170 KGANGTLELNSNLQT
+170 KGANGTLQISTAKQGTTGNT
-185 QFEAK
+185 EA
-190 DAEYKALQKEAVA
+190 
-203 IQTEVNTLLEK
+203 
-214 QKELIDANK
+214 
-223 TTELEAVYAKLKEK
+223 
-237 QVKLFEKNIEISEK
+237 S
-251 EKEKNKFV
+251 
-259 GTWSGLRGAVSIGN
+259 TWQSTRGAVSIGN
-273 SVTGD
+273 SETGD

-410 SLSVLSDALQE
+410 SLSVLADALQE
-421 EKQQNDRQEQAIINL
+421 DKQQNDRQEQSIVKL
-436 QSDNRQLRN
+436 QSDNQQLRA

-454 SSMK
+454 SAKK

>member
-1 MKRHCIIPL
+1 MKRHCVVPL
-10 IMASIVATGL
+10 LMASILAIGL
-20 GGVQAIHDASYEAG
+20 GSVQAAGNDSYEAG
-34 GGNASGDYSVA
+34 GGNASGDNSVA

-51 SVGNHSVSIGA
+51 SVEHDSVSIGA
-62 GASSAEEYGVAIGKD
+62 GASSAKEYGVAIGREARSD
-77 AKSIKA
+77 KA
-83 GAISMGYKAE
+83 GAISMGYKAL
-93 ATGTNAMALGKE
+93 AMGNNTLALGRE
-105 AKAHGE
+105 AQARGE
-111 DGSISIGV
+111 NGSISIGV
-119 EAITGNGGSG
+119 EAITGDGSSG

-154 RNKGVLG
+154 RNKGALG

-170 KGANGTLELNSNLQT
+170 KGANGTLQIST
-185 QFEAK
+185 AK
-190 DAEYKALQKEAVA
+190 QG
-203 IQTEVNTLLEK
+203 TTGNT
-214 QKELIDANK
+214 A
-223 TTELEAVYAKLKEK
+223 A
-237 QVKLFEKNIEISEK
+237 S
-251 EKEKNKFV
+251 
-259 GTWSGLRGAVSIGN
+259 TWQSTRGAVSIGN
-273 SVTGD
+273 SETGD

-307 YKAIDA
+307 YKTIDA

-319 GEIHRGNAMTA
+319 GEIHQGNAMTA

-352 GKQEEKMGYALGVAH
+352 GKQEEKMGYALGMAH

-377 GAAFSDGQMIYN
+377 GAAFSSGQIIYN

-410 SLSVLSDALQE
+410 SLSVLADAVQE
-421 EKQQNDRQEQAIINL
+421 ERQQNDRQEQAIANL

-454 SSMK
+454 SAKK

>member
-1 MKRHCIIPL
+1 MKRHCVVPL
-10 IMASIVATGL
+10 LMASILAIGL
-20 GGVQAIHDASYEAG
+20 GSVQAAGNDSYEAG
-34 GGNASGDYSVA
+34 GGNASGDNSVA

-51 SVGNHSVSIGA
+51 SIERDSVSIGA
-62 GASSAEEYGVAIGKD
+62 GASSANYYGVAIGREARSD
-77 AKSIKA
+77 KA
-83 GAISMGYKAE
+83 GAISMGYKAL
-93 ATGTNAMALGKE
+93 AMGNNTLALGRE
-105 AKAHGE
+105 AQARGE
-111 DGSISIGV
+111 NGSISIGV
-119 EAITGNGGSG
+119 EAITGDGSSG

-154 RNKGVLG
+154 RNKGALG

-170 KGANGTLELNSNLQT
+170 KGANGTLQIST
-185 QFEAK
+185 AK
-190 DAEYKALQKEAVA
+190 QG
-203 IQTEVNTLLEK
+203 TTGNT
-214 QKELIDANK
+214 A
-223 TTELEAVYAKLKEK
+223 A
-237 QVKLFEKNIEISEK
+237 S
-251 EKEKNKFV
+251 
-259 GTWSGLRGAVSIGN
+259 TWQSTRGAVSIGN
-273 SVTGD
+273 SETGD

-307 YKAIDA
+307 YKTIDA

-319 GEIHRGNAMTA
+319 GEIHQGNAMTA

-352 GKQEEKMGYALGVAH
+352 GKQEEKIGYALGVAH

-377 GAAFSDGQMIYN
+377 GAAFSSGQIIYN

-410 SLSVLSDALQE
+410 SLSVLADALQE
-421 EKQQNDRQEQAIINL
+421 ERQQNDRQEQAIANL

-445 DIEMLKQLV
+445 DIEILKQLV
-454 SSMK
+454 LAMK

>member
-1 MKRHCIIPL
+1 MKRHCVVPL
-10 IMASIVATGL
+10 IMASILATGL
-20 GGVQAIHDASYEAG
+20 GSVQAAGNDSYEAG
-34 GGNASGDYSVA
+34 GGNASGDNSVA

-51 SVGNHSVSIGA
+51 SIERDSVSIGA
-62 GASSAEEYGVAIGKD
+62 GASSANYYGVAIGREARSD
-77 AKSIKA
+77 KA
-83 GAISMGYKAE
+83 GAISMGYKAQ
-93 ATGTNAMALGKE
+93 AMGNNTLALGRE
-105 AKAHGE
+105 AQARGE
-111 DGSISIGV
+111 NGSISIGV
-119 EAITGNGGSG
+119 EAITGDGSSG

-154 RNKGVLG
+154 RNKGALG

-170 KGANGTLELNSNLQT
+170 KGANGTLQIST
-185 QFEAK
+185 A
-190 DAEYKALQKEAVA
+190 
-203 IQTEVNTLLEK
+203 
-214 QKELIDANK
+214 
-223 TTELEAVYAKLKEK
+223 K
-237 QVKLFEKNIEISEK
+237 QVTTGNTAAS
-251 EKEKNKFV
+251 
-259 GTWSGLRGAVSIGN
+259 TWQSTRGAVSIGN
-273 SVTGD
+273 SETGD

-410 SLSVLSDALQE
+410 SLSVLADALQE
-421 EKQQNDRQEQAIINL
+421 EKQQNDRQEQSIVKL
-436 QSDNRQLRN
+436 QSDNQQLRN

-454 SSMK
+454 SAKK

>member
-1 MKRHCIIPL
+1 MKRHCVVPL
-10 IMASIVATGL
+10 IMASILAIGL
-20 GGVQAIHDASYEAG
+20 GSVQAVGNNSYEAG
-34 GGNASGDYSVA
+34 GGNASGDNSVA

-51 SVGNHSVSIGA
+51 SVEGDSVSIGA
-62 GASSAEEYGVAIGKD
+62 GASSAKYYGVAIGRD
-77 AKSIKA
+77 ARSDKA
-83 GAISMGYKAE
+83 GATSMGYKAQ
-93 ATGTNAMALGKE
+93 AMGENTLALGRE
-105 AKAHGE
+105 AQARGGN
-111 DGSISIGV
+111 GSISIGV
-119 EAITGNGGSG
+119 EAITRDGSSG

-139 EAADS
+139 EVADS

-154 RNKGVLG
+154 RNKGDLG

-170 KGANGTLELNSNLQT
+170 KGANGTLQIST
-185 QFEAK
+185 AK
-190 DAEYKALQKEAVA
+190 QG
-203 IQTEVNTLLEK
+203 TTGNT
-214 QKELIDANK
+214 A
-223 TTELEAVYAKLKEK
+223 A
-237 QVKLFEKNIEISEK
+237 S
-251 EKEKNKFV
+251 
-259 GTWSGLRGAVSIGN
+259 TWQSTRGAVSIGN
-273 SVTGD
+273 SETGD

-307 YKAIDA
+307 YKTIDA

-319 GEIHRGNAMTA
+319 GEIHQGNAMTA

-352 GKQEEKMGYALGVAH
+352 GKQEEKIGYALGVAR

-377 GAAFSDGQMIYN
+377 GAAFSSGQIIYN
-389 LGATLRFGKGGKA
+389 LGATLRFGKGGNA

-410 SLSVLSDALQE
+410 SLSVLADALQE
-421 EKQQNDRQEQAIINL
+421 ERQQNDRQEQAIANL

-454 SSMK
+454 SAKK

>member
-1 MKRHCIIPL
+1 MKRHCVVPL
-10 IMASIVATGL
+10 IMASILAIGL
-20 GGVQAIHDASYEAG
+20 GSVQAVGNNSYEAG
-34 GGNASGDYSVA
+34 GGNASGDNSVA

-51 SVGNHSVSIGA
+51 SVEGDSVSIGA
-62 GASSAEEYGVAIGKD
+62 GASSAKYYGVAIGRD
-77 AKSIKA
+77 ARSDKA
-83 GAISMGYKAE
+83 GATSMGYKAQ
-93 ATGTNAMALGKE
+93 AMGENTLALGRE
-105 AKAHGE
+105 AQARGGN
-111 DGSISIGV
+111 GSISIGV
-119 EAITGNGGSG
+119 EAITRDGSSG

-154 RNKGVLG
+154 RNKGDLG

-170 KGANGTLELNSNLQT
+170 KGSNGTLQISTAT
-185 QFEAK
+185 QG
-190 DAEYKALQKEAVA
+190 
-203 IQTEVNTLLEK
+203 TTGNT
-214 QKELIDANK
+214 A
-223 TTELEAVYAKLKEK
+223 A
-237 QVKLFEKNIEISEK
+237 S
-251 EKEKNKFV
+251 
-259 GTWSGLRGAVSIGN
+259 TWQSTRGAVSIGN
-273 SVTGD
+273 SETGD

-319 GEIHRGNAMTA
+319 GEIHQGNAMTA

-377 GAAFSDGQMIYN
+377 GAAFSSGQIIYN
-389 LGATLRFGKGGKA
+389 LGATLRFGKGGNA

-410 SLSVLSDALQE
+410 SLSVLADALQE
-421 EKQQNDRQEQAIINL
+421 ERQQNDRQEQAIANL

-454 SSMK
+454 LAKK

>member
-1 MKRHCIIPL
+1 MKRHCVVPL
-10 IMASIVATGL
+10 LMASILAIGL
-20 GGVQAIHDASYEAG
+20 GSVQAAGNDSYEAG
-34 GGNASGDYSVA
+34 GGNASGDNSVA

-51 SVGNHSVSIGA
+51 SIERDSVSIGA
-62 GASSAEEYGVAIGKD
+62 GASSANYYGVAIGREARSD
-77 AKSIKA
+77 KA
-83 GAISMGYKAE
+83 GAISMGYKAQ
-93 ATGTNAMALGKE
+93 AMGNNTLALGRE
-105 AKAHGE
+105 AQARGE
-111 DGSISIGV
+111 NGSISIGV
-119 EAITGNGGSG
+119 EAITGDGSSG

-154 RNKGVLG
+154 RNKGALG

-170 KGANGTLELNSNLQT
+170 KGANGTLQIST
-185 QFEAK
+185 AK
-190 DAEYKALQKEAVA
+190 QG
-203 IQTEVNTLLEK
+203 TTGNT
-214 QKELIDANK
+214 A
-223 TTELEAVYAKLKEK
+223 A
-237 QVKLFEKNIEISEK
+237 S
-251 EKEKNKFV
+251 
-259 GTWSGLRGAVSIGN
+259 TWQSTRGAVSIGN
-273 SVTGD
+273 SETGD

-307 YKAIDA
+307 YKTIDA

-319 GEIHRGNAMTA
+319 GEIHQGNVMTA

-352 GKQEEKMGYALGVAH
+352 GKQEEKIGYALGVAH

-377 GAAFSDGQMIYN
+377 GAAFSSGQIIYN

-410 SLSVLSDALQE
+410 SLSVLADALQE
-421 EKQQNDRQEQAIINL
+421 ERQQNDRQEQAIANL

-445 DIEMLKQLV
+445 DIEILKQLV
-454 SSMK
+454 LAMK

>member
-1 MKRHCIIPL
+1 MKRHCVVPL
-10 IMASIVATGL
+10 IMASILAIGL
-20 GGVQAIHDASYEAG
+20 GSVQAAGNDSYEAG
-34 GGNASGDYSVA
+34 GGNASGDNSVA

-51 SVGNHSVSIGA
+51 SVEGDSVSIGA
-62 GASSAEEYGVAIGKD
+62 GAASAKYYGVAIGRD
-77 AKSIKA
+77 ARSDKA
-83 GAISMGYKAE
+83 GATSMGYKAQ
-93 ATGTNAMALGKE
+93 AMGENTLALGRE
-105 AKAHGE
+105 AQARGGN
-111 DGSISIGV
+111 GSISIGV
-119 EAITGNGGSG
+119 EAITRDGSSG

-154 RNKGVLG
+154 RNKGALG

-170 KGANGTLELNSNLQT
+170 KGTNGTLQISTAT
-185 QFEAK
+185 QG
-190 DAEYKALQKEAVA
+190 
-203 IQTEVNTLLEK
+203 TTGNT
-214 QKELIDANK
+214 A
-223 TTELEAVYAKLKEK
+223 A
-237 QVKLFEKNIEISEK
+237 S
-251 EKEKNKFV
+251 
-259 GTWSGLRGAVSIGN
+259 TWQSTRGAVSIGN
-273 SVTGD
+273 SETGD

-307 YKAIDA
+307 YNAIDA

-319 GEIHRGNAMTA
+319 GEIHQGNAMTA

-377 GAAFSDGQMIYN
+377 GAAFSSGQIIYN
-389 LGATLRFGKGGKA
+389 LGATLRFGKGGNA

-410 SLSVLSDALQE
+410 SLSVLADALQE
-421 EKQQNDRQEQAIINL
+421 ERQQNDRQEQAIANL

-454 SSMK
+454 SAKK

>member
-1 MKRHCIIPL
+1 MKRHCVVPL
-10 IMASIVATGL
+10 ILASILATGL
-20 GGVQAIHDASYEAG
+20 GSVQAAGNDSYEAG
-34 GGNASGDYSVA
+34 GGNASGDNSVA

-51 SVGNHSVSIGA
+51 SVERDSVSIGA
-62 GASSAEEYGVAIGKD
+62 GASSANYYGVAIGREARSD
-77 AKSIKA
+77 KA
-83 GAISMGYKAE
+83 GAISMGYKAQ
-93 ATGTNAMALGKE
+93 AMGNNTLALGRE
-105 AKAHGE
+105 AQARGE
-111 DGSISIGV
+111 NGSISIGV
-119 EAITGNGGSG
+119 EAITGDGSSG

-154 RNKGVLG
+154 RNKGALG

-170 KGANGTLELNSNLQT
+170 KGANGTLQISTDKQGT
-185 QFEAK
+185 
-190 DAEYKALQKEAVA
+190 
-203 IQTEVNTLLEK
+203 TGNT
-214 QKELIDANK
+214 A
-223 TTELEAVYAKLKEK
+223 A
-237 QVKLFEKNIEISEK
+237 S
-251 EKEKNKFV
+251 
-259 GTWSGLRGAVSIGN
+259 TWQSTRGAVSIGN
-273 SVTGD
+273 SETGD

-307 YKAIDA
+307 YKTIDA

-319 GEIHRGNAMTA
+319 GEIHQGNAMTA

-352 GKQEEKMGYALGVAH
+352 GKQEEKIGYALGVAH

-377 GAAFSDGQMIYN
+377 GAAFSEGQMIYN

-454 SSMK
+454 SAKK

>member
-1 MKRHCIIPL
+1 
-10 IMASIVATGL
+10 
-20 GGVQAIHDASYEAG
+20 
-34 GGNASGDYSVA
+34 
-45 IGASAS
+45 
-51 SVGNHSVSIGA
+51 
-62 GASSAEEYGVAIGKD
+62 
-77 AKSIKA
+77 
-83 GAISMGYKAE
+83 MGYKAQ
-93 ATGTNAMALGKE
+93 AMGNNTLALGRE
-105 AKAHGE
+105 AQARGE
-111 DGSISIGV
+111 NGSISIGV
-119 EAITGNGGSG
+119 EAITGDGSSG

-154 RNKGVLG
+154 RNKGALG

-170 KGANGTLELNSNLQT
+170 KGTNGTLQISTAT
-185 QFEAK
+185 QG
-190 DAEYKALQKEAVA
+190 
-203 IQTEVNTLLEK
+203 TTGNT
-214 QKELIDANK
+214 A
-223 TTELEAVYAKLKEK
+223 A
-237 QVKLFEKNIEISEK
+237 S
-251 EKEKNKFV
+251 
-259 GTWSGLRGAVSIGN
+259 TWQSTRGAVSIGN
-273 SVTGD
+273 SETGD

-319 GEIHRGNAMTA
+319 GEIHQGNAMTA

-377 GAAFSDGQMIYN
+377 GAAFSSGQMIYN

-410 SLSVLSDALQE
+410 SLSVLADELQAE
-421 EKQQNDRQEQAIINL
+421 RQQNDRQEQAIANL

-454 SSMK
+454 LAMK